1 MLKTLFARRMPL
13 GLLLMLL
20 LSTQIVATDLYLP
33 ALPQIASYFNR
44 PAGQAQW
51 TLTLF
56 ILSFGVAQLGA
67 GSLVDHYGRRKVLL
81 WGLGLYVLAST
92 GGALAMQLPWLML
105 CRALQGAATS
115 VCVISARAIVRDNY
129 SGAAGLGIMA
139 RNMTG
144 MGVVGVLSPL
154 LGGLVAQH
162 LGWHV
167 TLVLMAVFGL
177 LVWLSV
183 YLWFADSYVRPDH
196 IGDVMFFR
204 FFTHPQF
211 IFSSLIAGIS
221 FSGAVCFLLLSSFAF
236 IGEFGLSRL
245 EYGVMP
251 ALCTLAF
258 LTGTVMCR
266 RLLLRWSVARSLRF
280 AVCLSLLGGISEFFL
295 WQFHVRSVLAMMLPQ
310 CVFMLGHGFHQPCG
324 QGGAVSPF
332 PDHAGRAAAV
342 SGFVMTTVAFL
353 IGQLVSH
360 SHWPASQTLVVAMVS
375 IALVLGVLV
384 WLVLPLAYPVEFSDK
399 DADVVRS

>member
-221 FSGAVCFLLLSSFAF
+221 FYARFFNRNGDVSSFVIA
-236 IGEFGLSRL
+236 L
-245 EYGVMP
+245 ERS
-251 ALCTLAF
+251 AF
-258 LTGTVMCR
+258 LAIC
-266 RLLLRWSVARSLRF
+266 
-280 AVCLSLLGGISEFFL
+280 
-295 WQFHVRSVLAMMLPQ
+295 
-310 CVFMLGHGFHQPCG
+310 
-324 QGGAVSPF
+324 
-332 PDHAGRAAAV
+332 
-342 SGFVMTTVAFL
+342 
-353 IGQLVSH
+353 
-360 SHWPASQTLVVAMVS
+360 
-375 IALVLGVLV
+375 GVLV
-384 WLVLPLAYPVEFSDK
+384 VIGWYIRVCFMAIPCAFGVGDDVAAVRVYAGTWFSSTLWSGWCR
-399 DADVVRS
+399 VTVS